1 MELIYIFIAVLI
13 FFGQLENGF
22 FKALLVSITWPISF
36 IILAIV
42 HVITVLKIVNNK

>member
-1 MELIYIFIAVLI
+1 MRIGDQSHENTH
-13 FFGQLENGF
+13 QLENGF